1 MKHPLSLKGMHEVAE
16 IVRAAGESVLITRQ
30 EGSGAHFRSDGSIA
44 PAEHLAHFR
53 SDGSIAP
60 AEHLTELRFYVTIG
74 SLCRK
79 FQSEDDALDYVRAE
93 LARSMDPT
101 DEETTTCP

>member
-30 EGSGAHFRSDGSIA
+30 EGSG
-44 PAEHLAHFR
+44 AHFR